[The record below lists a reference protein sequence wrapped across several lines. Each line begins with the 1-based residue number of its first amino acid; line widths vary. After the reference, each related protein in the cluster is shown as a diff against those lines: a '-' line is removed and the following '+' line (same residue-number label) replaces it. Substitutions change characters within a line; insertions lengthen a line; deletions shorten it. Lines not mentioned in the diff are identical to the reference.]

1 MKIKK
6 TVRTDKV
13 DLQELYEESLEKYGQ
28 VFIEDFGESGTF
40 LFHSLGRKD
49 FRDLRDSEAIGDYAK
64 EEIICEQCTIYPKNY
79 DFENCEEA
87 GLPSLLAQKILEK
100 SLLKDSDQLVKA
112 IHYFRDKL
120 VDSMDDQITCIIH
133 EAFPENS
140 IEDIANWDVIKT
152 ADYMTRAEYILHN
165 LRGVPIVPTETSQ
178 QAMPQEPSSYQPME
192 DRFQP
197 VEPIET
203 RHAPEPPSKEKVSS
217 EKSGQNKTQTQ
228 EQKQKAKPK
237 SKGRTKLTPEK
248 LRELQMKFPEIDW
261 AHDSVAM
268 KGISA
273 LQGQEVDDRPAAE
286 RSLDEKEEYNQE
298 ALPLAVR
305 DRFKVIGKG

>member
-6 TVRTDKV
+6 TVKTDKV

-120 VDSMDDQITCIIH
+120 ADSMDDQITCIIH

-165 LRGVPIVPTETSQ
+165 LRGVPIVPTETPQ
-178 QAMPQEPSSYQPME
+178 QAMPQESPSYQATKTME
-192 DRFQP
+192 ERFQP
-197 VEPIET
+197 VET
-203 RHAPEPPSKEKVSS
+203 RHAPEAPNKKSEKTNSKEESKQNTNA
-217 EKSGQNKTQTQ
+217 KS
-228 EQKQKAKPK
+228 KAKPK
-237 SKGRTKLTPEK
+237 GKTKLTPEK

-261 AHDSVAM
+261 AHDSVTM
-268 KGISA
+268 NGISA

-286 RSLDEKEEYNQE
+286 RSLDEREEYNQD
-298 ALPLAVR
+298 ALPEAVR
-305 DRFKVIGKG
+305 NRFKVIGKG